1 MRAMLSIIPTK
12 VDEFANRL
20 DLRREHVRS
29 RRRRA
34 RRRCEVTS
42 PRYTPS
48 VSSVEHWPDVAPE
61 ARWATEMMDEL
72 LVSTTRSSDELLARA
87 HELRAKA
94 ATTGI
99 DGFRSAYVKL
109 ADRFEQAA
117 AARLANA

>member
-1 MRAMLSIIPTK
+1 
-12 VDEFANRL
+12 
-20 DLRREHVRS
+20 
-29 RRRRA
+29 
-34 RRRCEVTS
+34 
-42 PRYTPS
+42 
-48 VSSVEHWPDVAPE
+48 
-61 ARWATEMMDEL
+61 MMDEL